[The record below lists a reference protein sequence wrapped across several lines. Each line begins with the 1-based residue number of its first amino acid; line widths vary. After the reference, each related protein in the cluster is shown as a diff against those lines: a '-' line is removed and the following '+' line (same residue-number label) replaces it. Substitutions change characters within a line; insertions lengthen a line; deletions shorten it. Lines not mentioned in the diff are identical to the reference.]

1 MVKLFSAYNNNE
13 EMSNMDK
20 LVTHMANEYFG
31 LDSKNMTHCNEVYIS
46 CVYIHY
52 YLSTYSSK
60 NIQ

>member
-1 MVKLFSAYNNNE
+1 
-13 EMSNMDK
+13 MSNMDK